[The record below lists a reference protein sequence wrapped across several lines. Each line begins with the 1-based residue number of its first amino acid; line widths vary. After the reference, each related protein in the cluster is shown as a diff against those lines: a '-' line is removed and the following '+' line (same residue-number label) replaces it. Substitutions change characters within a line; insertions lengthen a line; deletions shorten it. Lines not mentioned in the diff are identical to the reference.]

1 MIVTSETASIAK
13 FIIENAVEGTVPYYE
28 EMRENF
34 AVPSVF
40 FPSPVVSSSEH
51 TVSSYS
57 FIYSWSV
64 VVFATNDDLA
74 YENAIRIA
82 KAIRDNAML
91 IPVVDSDGQP
101 TDDYIRITKCE
112 INANDSC
119 AKSIDIGWR
128 STEFYRDVREV
139 KPTADDVMCSISRKE
154 NT

>member
-1 MIVTSETASIAK
+1 MIITSETASIAK

-34 AVPSVF
+34 AVPAVF

-74 YENAIRIA
+74 YENALRIA

-128 STEFYRDVREV
+128 STEFYRCKRG
-139 KPTADDVMCSISRKE
+139 
-154 NT
+154 

>member
-1 MIVTSETASIAK
+1 MIITSETASIAR

-40 FPSPVVSSSEH
+40 FPSPVVSSNEH

-82 KAIRDNAML
+82 KAIRDNAM
-91 IPVVDSDGQP
+91 
-101 TDDYIRITKCE
+101 RITKCE

-128 STEFYRDVREV
+128 STEFYSDVREV